1 MVGGV
6 HDTRGLVREPIEY
19 GLAVHDTRGLVREPI
34 EYDLAVHDTRGLV
47 REPIEYG
54 LANKEYMTWECKLQV
69 GVVALLWD
77 DYIKALACLHGE
89 FTCVTRSRAA
99 NLIQTHPNTE
109 GWEFTLLHH
118 LKL

>member
-1 MVGGV
+1 MRFVRVVVGG
-6 HDTRGLVREPIEY
+6 
-19 GLAVHDTRGLVREPI
+19 
-34 EYDLAVHDTRGLV
+34 VHDTRGLV